1 MRRHG
6 NSLQYNGP
14 FLRPRPLLV
23 ALLYFLPTAL
33 PGLMGWLNGLLAVPI
48 FLLLQTAVDERT
60 GVRQI
65 RNGLLMAGLGSLLLG
80 RFPMFLFTLTM
91 LPLGYSLHLSVARQ
105 KTPAESGAVGALVLA
120 GSWFLFWSVYGTLSG
135 TNPYIGLLADMDAL
149 LEQLVAVYRA
159 NPDIPV
165 ETQYIF
171 EQLIAEMRV
180 LLPKILPGLLA
191 GMVLITVSLNMVVG
205 RCLMRRLVPE
215 KAFWPPYSDWRL
227 PDKVVWLLI
236 CAVALFLVGT
246 GGVKNIGSSLM
257 LVSGLLYF
265 FQGAA
270 VVLHVLNRWNLPRIF
285 RLFVYVLLIL
295 QRYGMLLV
303 VLVGIAD
310 TWADFRRLDN
320 KKDSEDNDKEN
331 KDTTE

>member
-6 NSLQYNGP
+6 NSPQSNGS
-14 FLRPRPLLV
+14 FLHARSLSA

-33 PGLMGWLNGLLAVPI
+33 PGLIGWLNGLLAVPI
-48 FLLLQTAVDERT
+48 FLLLQTADDERT
-60 GVRQI
+60 GIRQI
-65 RNGLLMAGLGSLLLG
+65 SNGLLTAGIGSLLLG
-80 RFPMFLFTLTM
+80 RFSMFLFTLTM

-105 KTPAESGAVGALVLA
+105 KTPAESGAVGALVLTV
-120 GSWFLFWSVYGTLSG
+120 SWFLFWSVYGTVTG
-135 TNPYIGLLADMDAL
+135 MNPYIGLLADMDAL
-149 LEQLVAVYRA
+149 LEQFMVVYRE

-165 ETQYIF
+165 ETQYVL

-180 LLPKILPGLLA
+180 LLPRILPGLLA
-191 GMVLITVSLNMVVG
+191 GMVLITVALNMVVG

-215 KAFWPPYSDWRL
+215 KAVWPPYSAWRL
-227 PDKVVWLLI
+227 PDKTVWLLI

-257 LVSGLLYF
+257 LVAGLLYF

-285 RLFVYVLLIL
+285 RFFVYVLLLL

-303 VLVGIAD
+303 IIVGIAD
-310 TWADFRRLDN
+310 TWADFRKSDHEN
-320 KKDSEDNDKEN
+320 NKEN

>member
-6 NSLQYNGP
+6 NSSQSNGP
-14 FLRPRPLLV
+14 FLSPRPLLA

-33 PGLMGWLNGLLAVPI
+33 PGLIGWLNGLLAVPI
-48 FLLLQTAVDERT
+48 FLLLQTAADERT
-60 GVRQI
+60 GVWQI
-65 RNGLLMAGLGSLLLG
+65 RNGLLTAGLGSLLLG
-80 RFPMFLFTLTM
+80 RFSLFLFTLTM
-91 LPLGYSLHLSVARQ
+91 LPLGYSLHLSVVRQ
-105 KTPAESGAVGALVLA
+105 KTPAESGAVGVLVLA
-120 GSWFLFWSVYGTLSG
+120 VTWFLFWSVYGVVSG

-149 LEQLVAVYRA
+149 LEQFAAVYRT
-159 NPDIPV
+159 NPDLPV

-171 EQLIAEMRV
+171 EQLIAEMQV
-180 LLPKILPGLLA
+180 VLPKIMPGLLA
-191 GMVLITVSLNMVVG
+191 GMVLITVALNMIVG
-205 RCLMRRLVPE
+205 RCLMRRLAPE

-227 PDKVVWLLI
+227 SDKAVWLLI

-270 VVLHVLNRWNLPRIF
+270 VVVHALNRWNLPRIF
-285 RLFVYVLLIL
+285 RLLLYVLLIL

-303 VLVGIAD
+303 IIVGIAD
-310 TWADFRRLDN
+310 TWADFRRLDH
-320 KKDSEDNDKEN
+320 KKNSEENNEEN